1 LKRGTG
7 IGVVMIGPCG
17 FLRIFAQSYGWLLAC
32 MIGCAVAQPFVLNA
46 FTKAASSW
54 FPEKEEALASGLLTM
69 SMFIGFTTV
78 MFAADFIVAHYRK
91 LGSIEKGMDVV
102 LAFR

>member
-1 LKRGTG
+1 
-7 IGVVMIGPCG
+7 MIGLCG

-32 MIGCAVAQPFVLNA
+32 MIGCAIARPFVLNA

-54 FPEKEEALASGLLTM
+54 FPEKKEALASGLLTM
-69 SMFIGFTTV
+69 SLFIGFTTV
-78 MFAADFIVAHYRK
+78 MFATDFIVAHYRK

-102 LAFR
+102 RAFR